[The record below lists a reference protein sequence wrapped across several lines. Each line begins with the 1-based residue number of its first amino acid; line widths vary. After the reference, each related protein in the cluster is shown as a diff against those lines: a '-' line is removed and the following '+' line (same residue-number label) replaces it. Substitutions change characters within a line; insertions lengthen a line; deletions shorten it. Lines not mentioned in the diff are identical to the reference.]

1 MSVSKRGFRHLCL
14 MAAKA
19 VNESLKKNIA
29 PLDGY
34 AALMRL
40 TERVECFSFSLNLQ
54 HISENQVKPE
64 KRRCRDSPPRG
75 AMFLLARKCPVRASP
90 SRVGVILCLSGAK
103 TLLRNARQSDGRFI

>member
-19 VNESLKKNIA
+19 VNESLKNIA

-34 AALMRL
+34 AALMCL
-40 TERVECFSFSLNLQ
+40 TERVEGFSFSLNLQ

-64 KRRCRDSPPRG
+64 KRRCRDSPHR
-75 AMFLLARKCPVRASP
+75 AMFLSARKCPVRASP
-90 SRVGVILCLSGAK
+90 SLVGVILCLSGAK
-103 TLLRNARQSDGRFI
+103 PLLRNARRSDGRFR

>member
-1 MSVSKRGFRHLCL
+1 

-19 VNESLKKNIA
+19 VNESLKNIA

-54 HISENQVKPE
+54 HISETQVKPE
-64 KRRCRDSPPRG
+64 KRQSRDSPSR
-75 AMFLLARKCPVRASP
+75 AMFLLTRKCP
-90 SRVGVILCLSGAK
+90 
-103 TLLRNARQSDGRFI
+103 

>member
-19 VNESLKKNIA
+19 VNESLKNIA

-34 AALMRL
+34 TALRCL
-40 TERVECFSFSLNLQ
+40 TERVGGFSFSLNLQ

-64 KRRCRDSPPRG
+64 KRRCRDSPIG
-75 AMFLLARKCPVRASP
+75 
-90 SRVGVILCLSGAK
+90 LCSYQLE
-103 TLLRNARQSDGRFI
+103 NAL